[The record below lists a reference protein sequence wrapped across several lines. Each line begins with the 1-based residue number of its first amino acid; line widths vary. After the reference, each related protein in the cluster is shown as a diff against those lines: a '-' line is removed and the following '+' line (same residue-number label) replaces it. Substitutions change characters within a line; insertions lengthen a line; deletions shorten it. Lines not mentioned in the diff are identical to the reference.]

1 MVEPADG
8 FGMRMR
14 HEPRAPLGITSYS
27 FNRAAL
33 RLRACLGIALFG
45 AMLMSPVDV
54 AAQSGGDGFLF
65 RAPRVTLSL
74 HGGYAQARG
83 GSDLFD
89 QMTDLLIFDKKEFAG
104 GFTFGGDVGVRA
116 TDRLDVVFGAM
127 YSRSGD
133 VQSEDSLYFD
143 PGPTGND
150 SLPILQDNR
159 LTRVPLTAN
168 LRFYLA
174 PRGRTIG
181 RFAWV
186 PSTLVPYVGV
196 GAGAMYH
203 KFEQEGSFVD
213 FQTLEI
219 RDDALQSSGW
229 SALAQVLGGFEIA
242 LGPRT
247 AILAE
252 GRYLWSSADVKD
264 DFEGFEPI
272 DLAGFQAT
280 AGLSF
285 RF

>member
-14 HEPRAPLGITSYS
+14 DGSCASLGLASHLFKRPASRSRAFVG
-27 FNRAAL
+27 FAL
-33 RLRACLGIALFG
+33 VG
-45 AMLMSPVDV
+45 AVLVSPVDV
-54 AAQSGGDGFLF
+54 AAQSGDGFLF
-65 RAPRVTLSL
+65 RSPRVTLSL
-74 HGGYAQARG
+74 HGGYAQARA

-89 QMTDLLIFDKKEFAG
+89 EITELLTLQRGDFG

-116 TDRLDVVFGAM
+116 SDQLDVVFGVM
-127 YSRSGD
+127 YGHSGA
-133 VQSEDSLYFD
+133 QSEDSLYFD
-143 PGPTGND
+143 PGPTGTD
-150 SLPILQDNR
+150 SLPILQDTR
-159 LTRVPLTAN
+159 LTRVPLTAS

-186 PSTLVPYVGV
+186 PSTLVPYIGV
-196 GAGAMYH
+196 GGGAMYH
-203 KFEQEGSFVD
+203 KFEQEGDFVD
-213 FQTLEI
+213 YLDETIIFDTAY
-219 RDDALQSSGW
+219 RSSGW

-252 GRYLWSSADVKD
+252 GRYLWSSADLD
-264 DFEGFEPI
+264 LDFEGFEPI

>member
-1 MVEPADG
+1 MVEPADR

-14 HEPRAPLGITSYS
+14 DGSRASLGLTSYLFKRTAS
-27 FNRAAL
+27 RSWTLVGLAL
-33 RLRACLGIALFG
+33 IGTVFV
-45 AMLMSPVDV
+45 SPIDA
-54 AAQSGGDGFLF
+54 AAQSGGDGFMF

-74 HGGYAQARG
+74 HGGYAQARA

-89 QMTDLLIFDKKEFAG
+89 EVTDLLTLEKGDFG

-127 YSRSGD
+127 YTRSGD
-133 VQSEDSLYFD
+133 QSEDREFIGED
-143 PGPTGND
+143 D
-150 SLPILQDNR
+150 LPILQDTR
-159 LTRVPLTAN
+159 LTRVPVTAS

-174 PRGRTIG
+174 PRGREIG

-186 PSTLVPYVGV
+186 PSALVPYVGV
-196 GAGAMYH
+196 GAGGMYH
-203 KFEQEGSFVD
+203 QFKQDGEFVD
-213 FQTLEI
+213 YQTLDIFEATY
-219 RDDALQSSGW
+219 RSSGW
-229 SALAQVLGGFEIA
+229 SGLAQVLGGFEIA

-247 AILAE
+247 AIMAE
-252 GRYLWSSADVKD
+252 GRYLWSSADLD
-264 DFEGFEPI
+264 LDFEGFEPI

>member
-1 MVEPADG
+1 MIEPADG
-8 FGMRMR
+8 FGTMMRR
-14 HEPRAPLGITSYS
+14 EPRASFGLTSPLLNQTASRS
-27 FNRAAL
+27 RAVVGFAL
-33 RLRACLGIALFG
+33 IG
-45 AMLMSPVDV
+45 AVLVSPASV

-74 HGGYAQARG
+74 HGGYAQARA

-89 QMTDLLIFDKKEFAG
+89 EMTQLLTLERSDFG

-116 TDRLDVVFGAM
+116 TDRLDVVFGVM
-127 YSRSGD
+127 YGRSGA
-133 VQSEDSLYFD
+133 QSEDSLYFD

-150 SLPILQDNR
+150 SLPILQDTH
-159 LTRVPLTAN
+159 LTRVPVTAS

-186 PSTLVPYVGV
+186 PSALVPYVGF

-203 KFEQEGSFVD
+203 RFEQEGDFVD
-213 FQTLEI
+213 YLDETIFSETY
-219 RDDALQSSGW
+219 QSSGW
-229 SALAQVLGGFEIA
+229 SALAQVLGGFEVA

-247 AILAE
+247 AMMVE
-252 GRYLWSSADVKD
+252 GRYLWSSADLD
-264 DFEGFEPI
+264 LDFEGFEPI

-285 RF
+285 RL